1 MRNIF
6 ISSSPP
12 SFTQSYGAGWKL
24 WTFRVDIFSS
34 FLSDSTSTYLLST
47 FYWYWELEGREEGI
61 DLQYSHYFSSQLTI
75 SAHPVCGLT
84 TLIRLHWTEKTFY
97 QIFASRLIIY
107 RPNRSRGH
115 TKVLLKE
122 WRMWGTTF
130 NECQDSRPLN
140 RSSISGG
147 GDRRRS
153 WRVVTSR
160 DTAWRALQGVT
171 QAYIYTPSSPGLP
184 CWPNSPN
191 SSLLNPISTQ
201 TAPIVKLLSVFILC
215 K

>member
-1 MRNIF
+1 MGH
-6 ISSSPP
+6 PV
-12 SFTQSYGAGWKL
+12 
-24 WTFRVDIFSS
+24 WTFRVDSGYILLLFVR
-34 FLSDSTSTYLLST
+34 FHIHIPTYYLHSTDT
-47 FYWYWELEGREEGI
+47 GRWRVEGI
-61 DLQYSHYFSSQLTI
+61 LCDTECHTSHYFSSPLTI
-75 SAHPVCGLT
+75 TARPVCWQT

-115 TKVLLKE
+115 TKLLLKE
-122 WRMWGTTF
+122 WRMWGTTLIS
-130 NECQDSRPLN
+130 ECQDSRPLN

-147 GDRRRS
+147 EDRRRS

-160 DTAWRALQGVT
+160 DTAWRVLQGVT
-171 QAYIYTPSSPGLP
+171 QPLYLYSLSPRLP

>member
-24 WTFRVDIFSS
+24 WTIHVNIFSS
-34 FLSDSTSTYLLST
+34 FLSDSTSTYLLT
-47 FYWYWELEGREEGI
+47 IYILLILELELEGRVGGI
-61 DLQYSHYFSSQLTI
+61 DLWVSHYNYFSSQLMI
-75 SAHPVCGLT
+75 SAHPECGQT

-115 TKVLLKE
+115 TKLKE
-122 WRMWGTTF
+122 WRMSGTTLIS
-130 NECQDSRPLN
+130 ECQDSRPLN

-147 GDRRRS
+147 EDRRRS

-160 DTAWRALQGVT
+160 DTAWRVLQGVT
-171 QAYIYTPSSPGLP
+171 QPLYLY
-184 CWPNSPN
+184 
-191 SSLLNPISTQ
+191 SLLPPS
-201 TAPIVKLLSVFILC
+201 PLLA
-215 K
+215 

>member
-34 FLSDSTSTYLLST
+34 FLSDSTSTYLLT
-47 FYWYWELEGREEGI
+47 IYILLILVELEGRVEGI
-61 DLQYSHYFSSQLTI
+61 DLWVSHSNYFSSPLTI
-75 SAHPVCGLT
+75 SAHPVCGQT
-84 TLIRLHWTEKTFY
+84 TLIRLNWTEKTFY

-122 WRMWGTTF
+122 WRMWGTTLIS
-130 NECQDSRPLN
+130 ECQDSRPLN

-147 GDRRRS
+147 EDRRRS

-160 DTAWRALQGVT
+160 DTAWRVLQGVT
-171 QAYIYTPSSPGLP
+171 QPLYLY
-184 CWPNSPN
+184 
-191 SSLLNPISTQ
+191 SLLPPS
-201 TAPIVKLLSVFILC
+201 PLLA
-215 K
+215 

>member
-34 FLSDSTSTYLLST
+34 FLSDSTSTYLLLST
-47 FYWYWELEGREEGI
+47 FYWYWKGGWRELI
-61 DLQYSHYFSSQLTI
+61 CVAVSVALSHYFSSQLTI

-84 TLIRLHWTEKTFY
+84 TLIRLHWTEKNILSNIRVKIDNLSSK
-97 QIFASRLIIY
+97 QKP
-107 RPNRSRGH
+107 RPHKGVVKRMTDVRNCFN
-115 TKVLLKE
+115 E
-122 WRMWGTTF
+122 WR
-130 NECQDSRPLN
+130 DSRPLN

-171 QAYIYTPSSPGLP
+171 RAYIYTPSSTVSPVGLILQILL
-184 CWPNSPN
+184 CWIQFRHKQ
-191 SSLLNPISTQ
+191 LQL
-201 TAPIVKLLSVFILC
+201 
-215 K
+215 

>member
-1 MRNIF
+1 M
-6 ISSSPP
+6 SV
-12 SFTQSYGAGWKL
+12 TL
-24 WTFRVDIFSS
+24 
-34 FLSDSTSTYLLST
+34 
-47 FYWYWELEGREEGI
+47 
-61 DLQYSHYFSSQLTI
+61 SHYFSSQLTI
-75 SAHPVCGLT
+75 SAHQVCGLT

-130 NECQDSRPLN
+130 NKWV
-140 RSSISGG
+140 SGLQTAKQIINI
-147 GDRRRS
+147 RRRQET
-153 WRVVTSR
+153 VVTCR
-160 DTAWRALQGVT
+160 DIAWHRVT
-171 QAYIYTPSSPGLP
+171 SVTRCYPGLYLYSLLPGLP